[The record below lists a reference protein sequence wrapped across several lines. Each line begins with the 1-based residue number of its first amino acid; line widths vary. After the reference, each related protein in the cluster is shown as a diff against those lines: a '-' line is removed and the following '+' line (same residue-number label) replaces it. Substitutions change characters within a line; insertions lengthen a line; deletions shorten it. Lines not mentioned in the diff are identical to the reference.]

1 MLNMRYKSFV
11 WPNNPHTCSL
21 SLVRQVAEHKYPGGD
36 YHLES
41 LGVGRRRLS
50 GEGEF
55 YGKDAYR
62 TMKQLLTVFEQ
73 EGAGQLLHPV
83 IEINQAIFSELE
95 LLQEPREDYVSYRF
109 VFLEDGFGG
118 ATGGKSVPATR
129 IHVVKSGQTLWEIA
143 AIYGVGAQTLLGL
156 NRWIKNP
163 NYLGAGT
170 QVHLV

>member
-11 WPNNPHTCSL
+11 WPNNPHACSL

-83 IEINQAIFSELE
+83 IEINQAVFSELE

-109 VFLEDGFGG
+109 VFLEEGFGG
-118 ATGGKSVPATR
+118 ENGGKSAPATR